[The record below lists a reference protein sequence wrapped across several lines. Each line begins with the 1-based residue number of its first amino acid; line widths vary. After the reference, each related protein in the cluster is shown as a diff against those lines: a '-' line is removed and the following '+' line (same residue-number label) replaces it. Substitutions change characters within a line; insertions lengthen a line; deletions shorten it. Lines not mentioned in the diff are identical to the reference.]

1 MRNGGEGRARLLLV
15 ILIVTSLFLITL
27 DLRGVKVIEGFKQGT
42 QTVLSP
48 FQRAGAVVLNPV
60 KDFFSDVTHLG
71 RTRSQIEKLEAEN
84 ANLKIKLLNRK
95 NADAQLKQLEDILD
109 LAGMAGYKVL
119 NAKVISHGSSQ
130 SFSQTITID
139 SGSNAGIKK
148 NMTVLSQFGLAG
160 VVKDVYPN
168 SALIQLAS
176 DPAFKVGARIAG
188 SQQIGILSGRGN
200 RSASLQLLD
209 NSTTVKVGDVLK
221 GVACSAGEYTGT
233 ARVILDPFDPSG
245 LEAGDILVTL
255 NTDPSWTPLFL
266 ASGAVVVN
274 LGAVGSHASI
284 VSRELGIPCVASV
297 ADATKKIPDG
307 ANITVNGSTG
317 TITINSL

>member
-1 MRNGGEGRARLLLV
+1 MRNGGRARLLLV

-71 RTRSQIEKLEAEN
+71 RTRGQIEKLEAEN

-109 LAGMAGYKVL
+109 LAGTAGYKVL

-188 SQQIGILSGRGN
+188 SQQIGILSGNGN
-200 RSASLQLLD
+200 RSGSLQLLD
-209 NSTTVKVGDVLK
+209 NSTTVKVGDVLLARGSVANRPFVP
-221 GVACSAGEYTGT
+221 GVPLGYVSQVSNSAGAVAQTAVVRYYTN
-233 ARVILDPFDPSG
+233 FS
-245 LEAGDILVTL
+245 TL
-255 NTDPSWTPLFL
+255 
-266 ASGAVVVN
+266 GVVAVVVSGPTSDPGDS
-274 LGAVGSHASI
+274 LVPQKPRVAPIPTVTVTVTPSPAAS
-284 VSRELGIPCVASV
+284 
-297 ADATKKIPDG
+297 
-307 ANITVNGSTG
+307 N
-317 TITINSL
+317 

>member
-27 DLRGVKVIEGFKQGT
+27 DLRGVRVIEGFKQGT

-71 RTRSQIEKLEAEN
+71 RTRGQIEKLEAEN

-109 LAGMAGYKVL
+109 LAGTAGYKVL

-188 SQQIGILSGRGN
+188 SQQIGILSGNGN
-200 RSASLQLLD
+200 RSGSLQLLD
-209 NSTTVKVGDVLK
+209 NSTTVKVGDVLLARGSVANRPFVP
-221 GVACSAGEYTGT
+221 GVPLGYVSQVSNSAGAVAQTAVVRYYTN
-233 ARVILDPFDPSG
+233 FS
-245 LEAGDILVTL
+245 TL
-255 NTDPSWTPLFL
+255 
-266 ASGAVVVN
+266 GVVAVVVSGPTSDPGDS
-274 LGAVGSHASI
+274 LVPQKPRVAPIPTVTVTVTPSPAAS
-284 VSRELGIPCVASV
+284 
-297 ADATKKIPDG
+297 
-307 ANITVNGSTG
+307 N
-317 TITINSL
+317 

>member
-1 MRNGGEGRARLLLV
+1 MRQGGEGRARLLLV

-60 KDFFSDVTHLG
+60 KNFFSDVTNLG
-71 RTRSQIEKLEAEN
+71 RTGNQIEKLEAEN
-84 ANLKIKLLNRK
+84 AQLKIQLLNRK
-95 NADAQLKQLEDILD
+95 NADGQLEQLEKILD
-109 LAGMAGYKVL
+109 LAGTAGYKIV
-119 NAKVISHGSSQ
+119 NSRVISQGSSQ

-176 DPAFKVGARIAG
+176 DPGFKVGARVAG
-188 SQQIGILSGRGN
+188 TQQIGILTGSGN

-209 NSTTVKVGDVLK
+209 NSTTVKVGDVLLARGSVANRPFVP
-221 GVACSAGEYTGT
+221 GVPLGYVSAVDNSAGAVAQTATIRYYTN
-233 ARVILDPFDPSG
+233 FS
-245 LEAGDILVTL
+245 TL
-255 NTDPSWTPLFL
+255 
-266 ASGAVVVN
+266 GVVAVVVSGPTSN
-274 LGAVGSHASI
+274 PG
-284 VSRELGIPCVASV
+284 
-297 ADATKKIPDG
+297 DALVPQKPQVTPVPTVTVTVTPSPT
-307 ANITVNGSTG
+307 ANN
-317 TITINSL
+317 

>member
-95 NADAQLKQLEDILD
+95 NADGQLKQLEDILD
-109 LAGMAGYKVL
+109 LAGTAGYKVV

-209 NSTTVKVGDVLK
+209 NSTTVKVGDVLLARGSVANRPFVP
-221 GVACSAGEYTGT
+221 GVPLGYVSQVDNSAGAVAQMATIRYYTNFSTLGVVAIVVSGPT
-233 ARVILDPFDPSG
+233 SDPGDALVPQKPRVTPIPTVTVTVTPSP
-245 LEAGDILVTL
+245 TTS
-255 NTDPSWTPLFL
+255 N
-266 ASGAVVVN
+266 
-274 LGAVGSHASI
+274 
-284 VSRELGIPCVASV
+284 
-297 ADATKKIPDG
+297 
-307 ANITVNGSTG
+307 
-317 TITINSL
+317 